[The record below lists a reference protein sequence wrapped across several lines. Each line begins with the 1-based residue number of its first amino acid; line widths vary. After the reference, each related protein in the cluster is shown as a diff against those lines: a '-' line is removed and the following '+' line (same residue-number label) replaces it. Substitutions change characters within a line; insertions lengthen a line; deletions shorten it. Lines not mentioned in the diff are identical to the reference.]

1 MSDTPKNDA
10 LNASADINDAAEMDA
25 TNDETLAANAVSD
38 AIAVEDTAVEDTA
51 VDDTAVEV
59 DVVEGIAVASEA
71 SGAEQELAEAQDK
84 IKDYWDQIV
93 RLNATMDNHRKR
105 TERDVENAHKYAVKN
120 FSEALLPVYD
130 SMEMGI
136 AAATADNANVD
147 SIKEGMKMTMTMFT
161 QMLEKNGITA
171 IDPVGEKFDPNKH
184 QAMSLQESPDH
195 APNRVMAVM
204 QKGYL
209 IKDRL
214 IRPAM
219 VMVSK

>member
-1 MSDTPKNDA
+1 MSNTLNKDNLDASSTSNDTV
-10 LNASADINDAAEMDA
+10 EMDA
-25 TNDETLAANAVSD
+25 INQSTIEMNAATQETEEGN
-38 AIAVEDTAVEDTA
+38 IADVENQTPPLN
-51 VDDTAVEV
+51 
-59 DVVEGIAVASEA
+59 GL
-71 SGAEQELAEAQDK
+71 EQELAEAQLK

-93 RLNATMDNHRKR
+93 RLNAEMDNHRKR
-105 TERDVENAHKYAVKN
+105 AERDVENAHKYAIKN
-120 FSEALLPVYD
+120 FSEALIPVCD

-136 AAATADNANVD
+136 EASRSETASLE
-147 SIKEGMKMTMTMFT
+147 SIKEGMEMTMTMFT

-171 IDPVGEKFDPNKH
+171 IDPIGEKFDPERH
-184 QAMSLQESPDH
+184 QAMSMQESPDH
-195 APNRVMAVM
+195 EPNTIMAVM

>member
-1 MSDTPKNDA
+1 MSDTPKNNDVNTSDDINETIEMDSVGQETVELDSVGEETIEMAIDA
-10 LNASADINDAAEMDA
+10 DASAQSDI
-25 TNDETLAANAVSD
+25 
-38 AIAVEDTAVEDTA
+38 
-51 VDDTAVEV
+51 
-59 DVVEGIAVASEA
+59 
-71 SGAEQELAEAQDK
+71 EQELAEAQLK

-93 RLNATMDNHRKR
+93 RLNAQMDNQRKR
-105 TERDVENAHKYAVKN
+105 AERDVENAHKYAVKN
-120 FSEALLPVYD
+120 FSESLLPVCD

-136 AAATADNANVD
+136 AASTAENANID
-147 SIKEGMKMTMTMFT
+147 SIKEGMEMTMNMFT

-171 IDPVGEKFDPNKH
+171 IDPLGEKFDPDKH
-184 QAMSLQESPDH
+184 QAMSMQESADH
-195 APNRVMAVM
+195 EPNTVMAVM